1 MDPYEP
7 VHPYDDADP
16 RDDADE
22 AEPGYDAYYD
32 SYDPYDRRDSRSDG
46 YDGLVDDGV
55 EDGGFADGGR
65 SDSYDRFDDDRFGG
79 RDDRP
84 RPRRRALPK
93 LLVTLV
99 VLAAV
104 LGGGI
109 YAAGSLLP
117 HLGGG
122 GSSEAKDYPGPGTTA
137 VGIRV
142 EEGDSLS
149 DIADTLYRG
158 GVIASRKAFL
168 NTAGVSQDAERI
180 QPGEYPMKRQMSAAQ
195 ALAILLDP
203 SANTLR
209 LTITEGETVQA
220 VLKALSAHL
229 RVPVATY
236 EAIVRDP
243 AGKLRLPA
251 YANGLVEGYFYP
263 ATYVLDPAATPAQ
276 TLQMFVDEFTD
287 QTAALGLE
295 SGAAR
300 LGLTPAQVVIVASI
314 LEKEVK
320 NAPEYPMAATVIYN
334 RLHDQREFPTL
345 GMDSTTRYAENN
357 YEGPLT
363 QSQLAANNPYNTRK
377 ISGLPPGAIS
387 NPGHLA
393 LTSALNPT
401 PGSWKYFVSMPNGET
416 KFATTPQEFDQL
428 LAEYKAAGGTVGG

>member
-1 MDPYEP
+1 VDPYEQ
-7 VHPYDDADP
+7 VNPYDDADP
-16 RDDADE
+16 RDDA
-22 AEPGYDAYYD
+22 EPGYDAYD
-32 SYDPYDRRDSRSDG
+32 DRYDR
-46 YDGLVDDGV
+46 L
-55 EDGGFADGGR
+55 
-65 SDSYDRFDDDRFGG
+65 
-79 RDDRP
+79 DDRP
-84 RPRRRALPK
+84 RRRRSALPK

-122 GSSEAKDYPGPGTTA
+122 GSSGAVMDYPGPGTTA
-137 VGIRV
+137 VAIRV
-142 EEGDSLS
+142 KEGDSLS

-168 NTAGVSQDAERI
+168 NTAGIDQDAERI

-195 ALAILLDP
+195 ALALLLNP
-203 SANTLR
+203 AANTLR
-209 LTITEGETVQA
+209 LTITEGETVQS

-229 RVPVATY
+229 GVPVATY
-236 EAIVRDP
+236 EDIVRNP
-243 AGKLRLPA
+243 AGKLRLPS

-263 ATYVLDPAATPAQ
+263 ATYLLDPAATPAQ

-287 QTAALGLE
+287 QAAGLGLE

-300 LGLTPAQVVIVASI
+300 LGLTPAEVVIVASI

-320 NAPEYPMAATVIYN
+320 NPPEYPMAATVIYN
-334 RLHDQREFPTL
+334 RLHDQRDFPTL